1 MYLTHRGYR
10 RIALSELLEVD
21 VDTIS
26 AALSKKA
33 YCWKRCRRRVKGS
46 RDEAAFRAA
55 HMRLEFQIIDYFD
68 IIKHDN
74 QTAVCL
80 VFD

>member
-21 VDTIS
+21 VGHDQRCIV
-26 AALSKKA
+26 KKA

-55 HMRLEFQIIDYFD
+55 HMSLEFQIIDYFD